1 MFIWSQSSGERENA
15 LRMHVLSLKPPVT
28 VYNACNTAIML
39 KELESLRFRY
49 APRNRYVKDVCLTKL
64 VKINI

>member
-1 MFIWSQSSGERENA
+1 MVELNSGFMMLN
-15 LRMHVLSLKPPVT
+15 
-28 VYNACNTAIML
+28 NACNTAIML

>member
-1 MFIWSQSSGERENA
+1 
-15 LRMHVLSLKPPVT
+15 MHVLSLKPSVT

-49 APRNRYVKDVCLTKL
+49 APRNRYVKDVCLTNL